1 MLNKL
6 PYGIILGIIMLLIGI
21 KNFKSIS
28 GKRKFDYVNNCIRNN
43 IRYRDIICTYLLLL
57 DLIGATFTLL
67 LLPLA
72 ERESA

>member
-1 MLNKL
+1 ML
-6 PYGIILGIIMLLIGI
+6 IIALET
-21 KNFKSIS
+21 
-28 GKRKFDYVNNCIRNN
+28 Y

-72 ERESA
+72 ERNQQ